1 MLLSLLA
8 MTGSEP
14 APPGEHG
21 QGSSGRVRGREREQ
35 MKFSSSDWNLM
46 KAFLAQ
52 LDVRFS
58 QAIREE
64 RWLEP
69 QEHEAVLLD
78 VQELRGVLDGEE

>member
-1 MLLSLLA
+1 
-8 MTGSEP
+8 
-14 APPGEHG
+14 
-21 QGSSGRVRGREREQ
+21 
-35 MKFSSSDWNLM
+35 M